1 MPCVSLEI
9 RESKEYPGAYS
20 IKINGREVSQD
31 ICYLQLTIEAGQLPT
46 LTVKAITE
54 GMNLSSTAL
63 LEVPEPYK
71 PFYED
76 YEKFYK
82 ACRDEFKAHEKA
94 P

>member
-9 RESKEYPGAYS
+9 HESKEYPGAYS

-54 GMNLSSTAL
+54 GMNLSSMAL
-63 LEVPEPYK
+63 WNIPEPYK
-71 PFYED
+71 GWMDHKMETKKETPD
-76 YEKFYK
+76 
-82 ACRDEFKAHEKA
+82 
-94 P
+94 